1 MGICSAFGG
10 FLYGYDTGYISGVK
24 EMPYWLTVFGD
35 FDAVTNTYVLT
46 SQTSAVV
53 TAILTLGSLFG
64 ALGGYPVGDILG
76 RRWGTILFIVVR
88 LSPPI
93 LRPEAPPRGPAPNLT
108 LYAD

>member
-1 MGICSAFGG
+1 VGICSAFGG

-24 EMPYWLTVFGD
+24 EMGYWLSVFGD
-35 FDAVTNTYVLT
+35 WDPAQNAYVLS

-76 RRWGTILFIVVR
+76 RRWGTILFI
-88 LSPPI
+88 
-93 LRPEAPPRGPAPNLT
+93 A
-108 LYAD
+108 